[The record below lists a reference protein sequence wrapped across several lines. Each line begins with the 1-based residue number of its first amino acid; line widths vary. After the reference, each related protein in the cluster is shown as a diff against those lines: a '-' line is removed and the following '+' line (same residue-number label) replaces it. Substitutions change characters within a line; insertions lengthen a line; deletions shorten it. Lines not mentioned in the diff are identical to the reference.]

1 VRRTGPDALLLGVQA
16 PPEPQQAHDG
26 MWQSLVEDA
35 WRRSQEAAAAGQ
47 PAAALLW
54 LERAHRMTPG
64 NGAVAAA
71 LSGALLQAGDPARAA
86 ALFRPLAQRD
96 GMPEA
101 WAGLAASHRMLG
113 EVEQAV
119 EAMAAALR
127 CSVPSP
133 LLPGMGAAIAA
144 DAGLPGWCGLD
155 GDGVLHAGPARP
167 VRVRLDDA
175 PIRLAWTGRRAR
187 LPPEWTAARLV
198 HVEGY
203 LGSPLPVAAFLA
215 VEGFVEARDGG
226 LAGWAWRPADPSRR
240 PNLVLAGGDVALSVA
255 ATEPADGVLLQRP
268 MARPWA
274 FSVPA
279 SAFAGQ
285 AGPVSVRGADG
296 RHLLGSPVDPGLER
310 RAAAALARAVRDGG
324 MPAWADAGGGLPAT
338 ATVRPAVDVVI
349 PAYRG
354 LRLTLDCIASVLATV
369 PRTTHVVVV
378 DDASPEPELAKAL
391 QALHRRRRIRLI
403 RHTENLGFPAA
414 ANTGLRA
421 CAGRDAVLLNS
432 DTLVAPG
439 WLERLRAAA
448 YAAPDIGTA
457 TPLSND
463 ATILSYPDR
472 DGGNL
477 VPDAAGVA
485 AADALAQAVN
495 GDAVAD
501 LPTGVGFCLYL
512 RRDCL
517 DQVGLFREDCFAQGY
532 GEENDLCLRA
542 RHLGWRS
549 VAALG
554 VFVGHVG
561 GASFGD
567 ARRHLIARN
576 LRVLNRLHP
585 GYDALVAAHE
595 AADPLAPA
603 RRRMDERR
611 WAGGRHPAGAV
622 VLVTHG
628 GGGGV
633 ERIIAERCDALVA
646 ERRRPVVLRPVPDGC
661 RIETPGA
668 GFPNLCYAVP
678 DELPALARL
687 LRADRVHRV
696 EVHHHLGH
704 QPGIG
709 AIAKLL
715 RAPTHAFIHDYARF
729 CPRIALVGTN
739 RGYCGEPDTE
749 GCEACIADLGSKLKD
764 GLTVPALI
772 ARSAAE
778 LAAAELVIAP
788 SADAATRIRRHF
800 PAVRPVVR
808 PWEDDAILPPPDAA
822 APGAAR
828 HVCVIGAI
836 GLEKGYD
843 VLLACARDARR
854 RGLPIRFTVVG
865 YTSDDER
872 LMSAGPVFVTGEYR
886 DAEAVALIRAQAA
899 DLSFLPSVWPETWCF
914 ALSRAWQ
921 AGLQVAAFD
930 LGAPAERLRATG
942 RGWLLPLGLPPA
954 AVNDALLR
962 LPARRGG
969 AACTASPALAMVA
982 SNPAPPDAAR
992 PRNLKRT

>member
-1 VRRTGPDALLLGVQA
+1 
-16 PPEPQQAHDG
+16 
-26 MWQSLVEDA
+26 MWQSLLDDA
-35 WRRSQEAAAAGQ
+35 WRCSQQAEAGGRAAE
-47 PAAALLW
+47 ALAW
-54 LERAHRMTPG
+54 LERAHRLAPG
-64 NGAVAAA
+64 DGMVAAA
-71 LSGALLQAGDPARAA
+71 LAGALLRAGDAARAA
-86 ALFRPLAQRD
+86 ALFRPLAHRD

-113 EVEQAV
+113 EGKQAV

-144 DAGLPGWCGLD
+144 DAGMAGWCGLD
-155 GDGVLHAGPARP
+155 GGGVLHAGPGRP
-167 VRVRLDDA
+167 GTVRLDDA
-175 PIRLAWTGRRAR
+175 PVRLTWTGRRAR
-187 LPPEWTAARLV
+187 LPPGWTGARLV

-215 VEGFVEARDGG
+215 VEGFVEARAGG
-226 LAGWAWRPADPSRR
+226 LAGWAWHPADPSRR
-240 PNLVLAGGDVALSVA
+240 PDLQFDGDGLVFSAA
-255 ATEPADGVLLQRP
+255 ATEPADEVTLQRP

-274 FSVPA
+274 FTVPP

-285 AGPVSVRGADG
+285 SGPVSVRGADG

-310 RAAAALARAVRDGG
+310 RAAAALARAVRDGA
-324 MPAWADAGGGLPAT
+324 MPAWADAGGDSPAVT
-338 ATVRPAVDVVI
+338 PARRAVDVVI
-349 PAYRG
+349 PCYRG
-354 LRLTLDCIASVLATV
+354 LRLTLDCIGAVLATV
-369 PRTTHVVVV
+369 PRTTRVVVV
-378 DDASPEPELAKAL
+378 DDASPEPELSAAL
-391 QALHRRRRIRLI
+391 QALHRGRRIRLI
-403 RHTENLGFPAA
+403 RHAGNRGFPAA
-414 ANTGLRA
+414 ANAGLRA

-432 DTLVAPG
+432 DTLVPPG

-463 ATILSYPDR
+463 ATILSYPDPA
-472 DGGNL
+472 GGNP

-485 AADALAQAVN
+485 AADALARAAN

-501 LPTGVGFCLYL
+501 LPTGVGFCLYM

-532 GEENDLCLRA
+532 GEENDFCLRA

-549 VAALG
+549 VGALG

-576 LRVLNRLHP
+576 MRVLNRLHP

-611 WAGGRHPAGAV
+611 WAAGRQPGGAV

-633 ERIIAERCDALVA
+633 ERIIGERCDALEA
-646 ERRRPVVLRPVPDGC
+646 ARQRPVVLRPTPGGC
-661 RIETPGA
+661 RVETPGA

-687 LRADRVHRV
+687 LRADRVRHL
-696 EVHHHLGH
+696 EEHHLLGH
-704 QPGIG
+704 RPGIG
-709 AIAKLL
+709 ALAKLL
-715 RAPTHAFIHDYARF
+715 RVPVHAFIHDYARF

-739 RGYCGEPDTE
+739 RTYCGEPDVE
-749 GCEACIADLGSKLKD
+749 GCEACIADLGSKLED
-764 GLTVPALI
+764 GLTVPALL
-772 ARSAAE
+772 AHSAAG
-778 LAAAELVIAP
+778 LAAAEVVIAP
-788 SADAATRIRRHF
+788 SADAAARVHRHF
-800 PAVRPVVR
+800 PGVRPVVQ
-808 PWEDDAILPPPDAA
+808 PWEDDSVLPPY
-822 APGAAR
+822 GAGPANPTR

-843 VLLACARDARR
+843 VLLACVRDARR
-854 RGLPIRFTVVG
+854 RDLPIRFTVVG

-872 LMSAGPVFVTGEYR
+872 LMAAGPVFVTGEYR
-886 DAEAVALIRAQAA
+886 DADAVALIRAQAA

-930 LGAPAERLRATG
+930 LGGPAERLRATR

-962 LPARRGG
+962 MRVPGTR
-969 AACTASPALAMVA
+969 
-982 SNPAPPDAAR
+982 
-992 PRNLKRT
+992 

>member
-1 VRRTGPDALLLGVQA
+1 
-16 PPEPQQAHDG
+16 

-35 WRRSQEAAAAGQ
+35 WRRSQDAAATGQ
-47 PAAALLW
+47 PAAALAW
-54 LERAHRMTPG
+54 LERAHRMAPG

-71 LSGALLQAGDPARAA
+71 LAGALLQAGDPARAA
-86 ALFRPLAQRD
+86 ALFRPLAHRD

-101 WAGLAASHRMLG
+101 WAGLAASHRLLG
-113 EVEQAV
+113 EAEQAA

-144 DAGLPGWCGLD
+144 NAGLPGWCGLD
-155 GDGVLHAGPARP
+155 GDGVLHAGPTRP
-167 VRVRLDDA
+167 GRVRLDDA

-187 LPPEWTAARLV
+187 LPPAWTVARLV

-226 LAGWAWRPADPSRR
+226 VAGWAWHPADPSRR
-240 PNLVLAGGDVALSVA
+240 PTLVLASSATTLSIS
-255 ATEPADGVLLQRP
+255 ATEPANGVLLQRP

-285 AGPVSVRGADG
+285 AGPVAVRGADG

-310 RAAAALARAVRDGG
+310 RAAAALARAVRDGA
-324 MPAWADAGGGLPAT
+324 MPAWADAGGDSPAV
-338 ATVRPAVDVVI
+338 ASSRPAVDVVI

-354 LRLTLDCIASVLATV
+354 LQLTLDCIAAVLATV
-369 PRTTHVVVV
+369 PRTTRVVVV
-378 DDASPEPELAKAL
+378 DDASPEPNLAEAL
-391 QALHRRRRIRLI
+391 QALHRQRRIRLI
-403 RHTENLGFPAA
+403 RHGENLGFPAA

-432 DTLVAPG
+432 DTLVPPG

-448 YAAPDIGTA
+448 YASPDIGTA

-463 ATILSYPDR
+463 ATILSYPDPN
-472 DGGNL
+472 GGNPT
-477 VPDAAGVA
+477 PDAATVA
-485 AADALAQAVN
+485 ASDALAQAVN
-495 GDAVAD
+495 GGAVAD
-501 LPTGVGFCLYL
+501 LPTGIGFCLYL

-561 GASFGD
+561 AASFGD

-585 GYDALVAAHE
+585 GYDALVAAHQ

-603 RRRMDERR
+603 RRRMDEQR
-611 WAGGRHPAGAV
+611 WAAGRHPAGAV
-622 VLVTHG
+622 LLITHG

-633 ERIIAERCDALVA
+633 ERIIAERCDALTA
-646 ERRRPVVLRPVPDGC
+646 ERRRPIVLRPIPGGC
-661 RIETPGA
+661 RVDTPGA
-668 GFPNLCYAVP
+668 EFPNLTYAVP
-678 DELPALARL
+678 GELPALARL
-687 LRADRVHRV
+687 LRPDRVRHV

-709 AIAKLL
+709 AIATLL

-739 RGYCGEPDTE
+739 RGYCGEPDID

-764 GLTVPALI
+764 GLAVPALI

-778 LAAAELVIAP
+778 LAAADLVIAP
-788 SADAATRIRRHF
+788 SADAAKRIHRHF

-808 PWEDDAILPPPDAA
+808 PWEHDAALPPPDAVAPDAA
-822 APGAAR
+822 APHAAASGATR
-828 HVCVIGAI
+828 HVCIIGAI

-843 VLLACARDARR
+843 VLLDCARDARR
-854 RGLPIRFTVVG
+854 RRLSIRFTVVG

-872 LMSAGPVFVTGEYR
+872 LMSAGPVFVTGEYQ

-899 DLSFLPSVWPETWCF
+899 DLCFLPSVWPETWCF

-962 LPARRGG
+962 LPRGR
-969 AACTASPALAMVA
+969 AACTASPPVAMVV
-982 SNPAPPDAAR
+982 PVPPDAAR
-992 PRNLKRT
+992 PQNSPRTSPRNSKRT